1 MKKQVQ
7 AITADG
13 RARARKALW
22 LAAPIAAALG
32 IAGAPAVAKAP
43 MASTATHFD
52 YKDWEAYLGGAD
64 SSQYSSL
71 DQVNTGNVNQLKVAW
86 TYETGPGPAPH
97 FNPIKIGDTLYLV
110 AGSKLVAL
118 DPATGQQKWV
128 HDYGA
133 ASAPAAPGG
142 RPGFG
147 GVRIGD
153 RGMNYWQSADGK
165 DRRLYFL
172 KNGMLTAVNADNGDV
187 ITSFGTNGEV
197 DIRTGLEPD
206 KMPDRPLMTN
216 NPGRI
221 YKNTII
227 ISLPAGAY
235 DYASAPA
242 DIHAYDVLTG
252 KLKWVFHT
260 VPNKGEY
267 GYDTWP
273 AKDHEKEG
281 GVHNWNEST
290 LDVNTGIIYIPTGTA
305 RYDFYGGNR
314 KGKDLFA
321 NSILALDA
329 TTGKRLWSYQV
340 IHHDLWDFDIPQAP
354 KLITIHKDGKDIP
367 ALIQATKF
375 GYLFVL
381 DRRTG
386 KPVWP
391 IKETPVPK
399 SDVPGEQAWPT
410 QPRPTW
416 PEPFARQGVFT
427 PEMINPYISDEDQAK
442 LRELLKTVRNEGLN
456 TPPSLQ
462 GTISLPGHNGG
473 ANWGSSAVDPIKH
486 MYFVVSKQ
494 MPVNDK
500 LFLDTGDKLAKEQ
513 ADMPNGGGDVKPYK
527 SNVDF
532 MLQSNGL
539 PAINPP
545 WSLITGYDMD
555 SGKKLWSLPDGEVMM
570 LAAKGIHDTGS
581 TAPRGGPVAT
591 GGGLVFVG
599 TSSDRMVRARDEMT
613 GKVLWQDQLDAA
625 SEGVPAV
632 YEAGGKEYIVFAVG
646 GDGLFPPKLGQPKP
660 GPNRYVA
667 YALPD
672 GN

>member
-1 MKKQVQ
+1 VKTEPQ
-7 AITADG
+7 AKSVVR
-13 RARARKALW
+13 RAGSRRAVW
-22 LAAPIAAALG
+22 LAAPLAAVLAV
-32 IAGAPAVAKAP
+32 AGAPAQAKPA
-43 MASTATHFD
+43 ASTATSFD
-52 YKDWEAYLGGAD
+52 YKGWDAYLGGAD

-71 DQVNTGNVNQLKVAW
+71 DQINTGNVTQLQPAW
-86 TYETGPGPAPH
+86 TFETGPGQSPH
-97 FNPIKIGDTLYLV
+97 FNPIKLDGTLYLI
-110 AGSKLVAL
+110 AGAKLVAL
-118 DPATGQQKWV
+118 DPVTGAQKWA
-128 HDYGA
+128 HEYG
-133 ASAPAAPGG
+133 G
-142 RPGFG
+142 
-147 GVRIGD
+147 RIGD
-153 RGMNYWQSADGK
+153 RGMNSWTSPDGK
-165 DRRLYFL
+165 EHRLYFL
-172 KNGMLTAVNADNGDV
+172 KDGMLTAVNATNGDV
-187 ITSFGTNGEV
+187 ITSFGANGQV
-197 DIRTGLEPD
+197 DIRTGLEPN
-206 KMPDRPLMTN
+206 KMPARPLMTS

-227 ISLPAGAY
+227 ISLPAAAY

-260 VPNKGEY
+260 VPEKGEA

-273 AKDHEKEG
+273 TKDHDKVG
-281 GVHNWNEST
+281 GVHNWSEFTVDTNA
-290 LDVNTGIIYIPTGTA
+290 GIAYIPTGTA

-314 KGKDLFA
+314 EGKNLHA
-321 NSILALDA
+321 NSINAIDA
-329 TTGKRLWSYQV
+329 QTGKLLWSFQV

-354 KLITIHKDGKDIP
+354 KLMTIHKDGKDIP
-367 ALIQATKF
+367 VLIQATKF
-375 GYLFVL
+375 GYIFVL

-399 SDVPGEQAWPT
+399 SDVPGEKAWPT

-427 PEMINPYISDEDQAK
+427 PDMINPYISDEDKAK
-442 LRELLKTVRNEGLN
+442 LRELLKTARNEGLN

-473 ANWGSSAVDPIKH
+473 ANWGSSAVDPVKH
-486 MYFVVSKQ
+486 YYFVVSKQ
-494 MPVNDK
+494 MPTFDK
-500 LFLDTGDKLAKEQ
+500 LYLHTGDKLAKDE
-513 ADMPNGGGDVKPYK
+513 AAMPNGGGDVKPYY

-555 SGKKLWSLPDGEVMM
+555 TGKKMWSLPDGEVMM
-570 LAAKGIHDTGS
+570 LAEKGIHDTGS

-591 GGGLVFVG
+591 AGGLVFVG
-599 TSSDRMVRARDEMT
+599 TSSDRKVRARDEKT
-613 GKVLWQDQLDAA
+613 GKVLWEYQLDAA

-632 YEAGGKEYIVFAVG
+632 YEAGGKEYVVFAVG

-667 YALPD
+667 FALPAK
-672 GN
+672 

>member
-1 MKKQVQ
+1 MGVKKQRQ
-7 AITADG
+7 ATNAI
-13 RARARKALW
+13 RARRALFAAAP
-22 LAAPIAAALG
+22 LAAVLA
-32 IAGAPAVAKAP
+32 IAGAAASPAAAKDS
-43 MASTATHFD
+43 STATSFD
-52 YKDWEAYLGGAD
+52 YKGWDQYLGGAD

-71 DQVNTGNVNQLKVAW
+71 DQVNTSNVDKLQVAW
-86 TYETGPGPAPH
+86 TYETGAGPAPH
-97 FNPIKIGDTLYLV
+97 FNPIKVGDTLYLIN
-110 AGSKLVAL
+110 GSKLVAL
-118 DPATGQQKWV
+118 DPATGKEKWV
-128 HDYGA
+128 HDYA
-133 ASAPAAPGG
+133 AAPAAGAPAGRRGG
-142 RPGFG
+142 GT
-147 GVRIGD
+147 RIGD

-187 ITSFGTNGEV
+187 ITSFGNNGEV
-197 DIRTGLEPD
+197 DIRTGLEPN
-206 KMPDRPLMTN
+206 KMPDRPLMTS

-260 VPNKGEY
+260 VPEKGEP

-273 AKDHEKEG
+273 AKDHDKFG

-290 LDVNTGIIYIPTGTA
+290 LDTNTGIMYIPTGTA

-314 KGKDLFA
+314 EGKNLYA
-321 NSILALDA
+321 NSINAIDA
-329 TTGKRLWSYQV
+329 TTGKHLWSYQV

-354 KLITIHKDGKDIP
+354 KLMTIHKDGKDIP
-367 ALIQATKF
+367 VVIQATKF
-375 GYLFVL
+375 GYIFVL

-391 IKETPVPK
+391 VKETPVPK
-399 SDVPGEQAWPT
+399 SDVPGEKAWPT

-427 PEMINPYISDEDQAK
+427 PDMINPYISDEDKAK
-442 LRELLKTVRNEGLN
+442 LRELLKTARNEGLN

-462 GTISLPGHNGG
+462 GSISLPGHNGG

-494 MPVNDK
+494 MPTFDK
-500 LFLDTGDKLAKEQ
+500 LYLDPPDKLAKEE
-513 ADMPNGGGDVKPYK
+513 AEMPNGGGDVKPYK

-555 SGKKLWSLPDGEVMM
+555 TGKKLWSLPDGEVMM
-570 LAAKGIHDTGS
+570 LAQKGIHDTGS

-667 YALPD
+667 YALP
-672 GN
+672 GK

>member
-1 MKKQVQ
+1 MKTEPQ
-7 AITADG
+7 AKSVVR
-13 RARARKALW
+13 RAGSRRAVW
-22 LAAPIAAALG
+22 LAAPLAAVLAV
-32 IAGAPAVAKAP
+32 AGAPAQAKPA
-43 MASTATHFD
+43 ASTATSFD
-52 YKDWEAYLGGAD
+52 YKGWDAYLGGAD

-71 DQVNTGNVNQLKVAW
+71 DQINTGNVTQLQPAW
-86 TYETGPGPAPH
+86 TFETGPGQSPH
-97 FNPIKIGDTLYLV
+97 FNPIKLDGTLYLI
-110 AGSKLVAL
+110 AGAKLVAL
-118 DPATGQQKWV
+118 DPVTGAQKWA
-128 HDYGA
+128 HEYG
-133 ASAPAAPGG
+133 G
-142 RPGFG
+142 
-147 GVRIGD
+147 RIGD
-153 RGMNYWQSADGK
+153 RGMNSWTSPDGK
-165 DRRLYFL
+165 EHRLYFL
-172 KNGMLTAVNADNGDV
+172 KDGMLTAVNATNGDV
-187 ITSFGTNGEV
+187 ITSFGANGQV
-197 DIRTGLEPD
+197 DIRTGLEPN
-206 KMPDRPLMTN
+206 KMPARPLMTS

-227 ISLPAGAY
+227 ISLPAAAY

-260 VPNKGEY
+260 VPEKGEA

-273 AKDHEKEG
+273 AKDHDKVG
-281 GVHNWNEST
+281 GVHNWSEFTVDTNA
-290 LDVNTGIIYIPTGTA
+290 GIAYIPTGTA

-314 KGKDLFA
+314 EGKNLHA
-321 NSILALDA
+321 NSINAIDA
-329 TTGKRLWSYQV
+329 QTGKLLWSFQV

-354 KLITIHKDGKDIP
+354 KLMTIHKDGKDIP
-367 ALIQATKF
+367 VLIQATKF
-375 GYLFVL
+375 GYIFVL

-399 SDVPGEQAWPT
+399 SDVPGEKAWPT

-416 PEPFARQGVFT
+416 PEPFARQGIFT
-427 PEMINPYISDEDQAK
+427 PDMINPYISDEDKAK
-442 LRELLKTVRNEGLN
+442 LRELLKTARNEGLN

-473 ANWGSSAVDPIKH
+473 ANWGSSAVDPVKH
-486 MYFVVSKQ
+486 YYFVVSKQ
-494 MPVNDK
+494 MPTFDK
-500 LFLDTGDKLAKEQ
+500 LYLHTGDKLAKDE
-513 ADMPNGGGDVKPYK
+513 AAMPNGGGDVKPYY

-555 SGKKLWSLPDGEVMM
+555 TGKKMWSLPDGEVMM
-570 LAAKGIHDTGS
+570 LAEKGIHDTGS

-591 GGGLVFVG
+591 AGGLVFVG
-599 TSSDRMVRARDEMT
+599 TSSDRKVRARDEKT
-613 GKVLWQDQLDAA
+613 GKVLWEYQLDAA

-632 YEAGGKEYIVFAVG
+632 YEAGGKEYVVFAVG

-667 YALPD
+667 FALPAK
-672 GN
+672 

>member
-1 MKKQVQ
+1 VKTEPQ
-7 AITADG
+7 AKSVVR
-13 RARARKALW
+13 RAGSRRAVW
-22 LAAPIAAALG
+22 LAAPLAAVLAV
-32 IAGAPAVAKAP
+32 AGAPAQAKPA
-43 MASTATHFD
+43 ASTATSFD
-52 YKDWEAYLGGAD
+52 YKGWDAYLGGAD

-71 DQVNTGNVNQLKVAW
+71 DQINTGNVTQLQPAW
-86 TYETGPGPAPH
+86 TFETGPGQSPH
-97 FNPIKIGDTLYLV
+97 FNPIKLDGTLYLI
-110 AGSKLVAL
+110 AGAKLVAL
-118 DPATGQQKWV
+118 DPVTGAQKWA
-128 HDYGA
+128 HEYG
-133 ASAPAAPGG
+133 G
-142 RPGFG
+142 
-147 GVRIGD
+147 RIGD
-153 RGMNYWQSADGK
+153 RGMNSWTSPDGK
-165 DRRLYFL
+165 EHRLYFL
-172 KNGMLTAVNADNGDV
+172 KDGMLTAVNATNGDV
-187 ITSFGTNGEV
+187 ITSFGANGQV
-197 DIRTGLEPD
+197 DIRTGLEPN
-206 KMPDRPLMTN
+206 KMPARPLMTS

-227 ISLPAGAY
+227 ISLPAAAY

-260 VPNKGEY
+260 VPEKGEA

-273 AKDHEKEG
+273 AKDHDKVG
-281 GVHNWNEST
+281 GVHNWSEFTVDTNA
-290 LDVNTGIIYIPTGTA
+290 GIAYIPTGTA

-314 KGKDLFA
+314 EGKNLHA
-321 NSILALDA
+321 NSINAIDA
-329 TTGKRLWSYQV
+329 QTGKLLWSFQV

-354 KLITIHKDGKDIP
+354 KLMTIHKDGKDIP
-367 ALIQATKF
+367 VLIQATKF
-375 GYLFVL
+375 GYIFVL

-399 SDVPGEQAWPT
+399 SDVPGEKAWPT

-416 PEPFARQGVFT
+416 PEPFARQGIFT
-427 PEMINPYISDEDQAK
+427 PDMINPYISDEDKAK
-442 LRELLKTVRNEGLN
+442 LRELLKTARNEGLN

-473 ANWGSSAVDPIKH
+473 ANWGSSAVDPVKH
-486 MYFVVSKQ
+486 YYFVVSKQ
-494 MPVNDK
+494 MPTFDK
-500 LFLDTGDKLAKEQ
+500 LYLHTGDKLAKDE
-513 ADMPNGGGDVKPYK
+513 AAMPNGGGDVKPYY

-555 SGKKLWSLPDGEVMM
+555 TGKKMWSLPDGEVMM
-570 LAAKGIHDTGS
+570 LAEKGIHDTGS

-591 GGGLVFVG
+591 AGGLVFVG
-599 TSSDRMVRARDEMT
+599 TSSDRKVRARDEKT
-613 GKVLWQDQLDAA
+613 GKVLWEYQLDAA

-632 YEAGGKEYIVFAVG
+632 YEAGGKEYVVFAVG

-667 YALPD
+667 FALPAK
-672 GN
+672 

>member
-1 MKKQVQ
+1 VKTEPQ
-7 AITADG
+7 AKSVVR
-13 RARARKALW
+13 RAGSRRAAW
-22 LAAPIAAALG
+22 LAAPLAAVLAV
-32 IAGAPAVAKAP
+32 ASAPAQAKPA
-43 MASTATHFD
+43 ASTATSFD
-52 YKDWEAYLGGAD
+52 YKGWDAYLGGAD

-71 DQVNTGNVNQLKVAW
+71 DQINTGNVAQLQPAW
-86 TYETGPGPAPH
+86 TFETGPGQAPH
-97 FNPIKIGDTLYLV
+97 FNPIKLDDTLYLI
-110 AGSKLVAL
+110 AGAKLVAL
-118 DPATGQQKWV
+118 DPVTGAQKWA
-128 HDYGA
+128 HDYG
-133 ASAPAAPGG
+133 G
-142 RPGFG
+142 
-147 GVRIGD
+147 RIGD
-153 RGMNYWQSADGK
+153 RGMNSWTSPDGK
-165 DRRLYFL
+165 ERRLYFL
-172 KNGMLTAVNADNGDV
+172 RDGMLTAVNAANGDV
-187 ITSFGTNGEV
+187 ITSFGTNGQV
-197 DIRTGLEPD
+197 DIRTGLEPN
-206 KMPDRPLMTN
+206 KMPARPLMTS

-227 ISLPAGAY
+227 ISLPAAAY

-242 DIHAYDVLTG
+242 DIHAYDALTG

-260 VPNKGEY
+260 VPEKGEA

-273 AKDHEKEG
+273 AKDHDKVG
-281 GVHNWNEST
+281 GVHNWSEFTVDTNA
-290 LDVNTGIIYIPTGTA
+290 GIAYIPTGTA

-314 KGKDLFA
+314 EGKNLHA
-321 NSILALDA
+321 NSINAIDA
-329 TTGKRLWSYQV
+329 QTGKLLWSFQV

-354 KLITIHKDGKDIP
+354 KLMTIHKDGKDIP
-367 ALIQATKF
+367 VLIQATKF

-399 SDVPGEQAWPT
+399 SDVPGEKAWPT

-427 PEMINPYISDEDQAK
+427 PDMINPYISDEDKAK
-442 LRELLKTVRNEGLN
+442 LRELLKTARNEGLN

-486 MYFVVSKQ
+486 YYFVVSKQ
-494 MPVNDK
+494 MPTFDK
-500 LFLDTGDKLAKEQ
+500 LFLHTGDKLAKDE
-513 ADMPNGGGDVKPYK
+513 AAMPNGGGDVKPYY

-555 SGKKLWSLPDGEVMM
+555 TGKKMWSLPDGEVMM
-570 LAAKGIHDTGS
+570 LAEKGIHDTGS

-591 GGGLVFVG
+591 AGGLVFVG
-599 TSSDRMVRARDEMT
+599 TSSDRKVRARDEKT
-613 GKVLWQDQLDAA
+613 GKVLWEYQLDAA

-632 YEAGGKEYIVFAVG
+632 YEAGGKEYVVFAVG

-667 YALPD
+667 FALPAK
-672 GN
+672 

>member
-1 MKKQVQ
+1 MGVKTEPQ
-7 AITADG
+7 AKSVVR
-13 RARARKALW
+13 RAGSRRAVW
-22 LAAPIAAALG
+22 LAAPLAAVLAV
-32 IAGAPAVAKAP
+32 AGAPAQAKPA
-43 MASTATHFD
+43 ASTATSFD
-52 YKDWEAYLGGAD
+52 YKGWDAYLGGAD

-71 DQVNTGNVNQLKVAW
+71 DQINTGNVTQLQPAW
-86 TYETGPGPAPH
+86 TFETGPGQSPH
-97 FNPIKIGDTLYLV
+97 FNPIKLDGTLYLI
-110 AGSKLVAL
+110 AGAKLVAL
-118 DPATGQQKWV
+118 DPVTGAQKWA
-128 HDYGA
+128 HEYG
-133 ASAPAAPGG
+133 G
-142 RPGFG
+142 
-147 GVRIGD
+147 RIGD
-153 RGMNYWQSADGK
+153 RGMNSWTSPDGK
-165 DRRLYFL
+165 EHRLYFL
-172 KNGMLTAVNADNGDV
+172 KDGMLTAVNATNGDV
-187 ITSFGTNGEV
+187 ITSFGANGQV
-197 DIRTGLEPD
+197 DIRTGLEPN
-206 KMPDRPLMTN
+206 KMPARPLMTS

-227 ISLPAGAY
+227 ISLPAAAY

-260 VPNKGEY
+260 VPEKGEA

-273 AKDHEKEG
+273 AKDHDKVG
-281 GVHNWNEST
+281 GVHNWSEFTVDTNA
-290 LDVNTGIIYIPTGTA
+290 GIAYIPTGTA

-314 KGKDLFA
+314 EGKNLHA
-321 NSILALDA
+321 NSINAIDA
-329 TTGKRLWSYQV
+329 QTGKLLWSFQV

-354 KLITIHKDGKDIP
+354 TLMTIHKDGKDIP
-367 ALIQATKF
+367 VLIQATKF
-375 GYLFVL
+375 GYIFVL

-399 SDVPGEQAWPT
+399 SDVPGEKAWPT

-416 PEPFARQGVFT
+416 PEPFARQGIFT
-427 PEMINPYISDEDQAK
+427 PDMINPYISDEDKAK
-442 LRELLKTVRNEGLN
+442 LRELLKTARNEGLN

-473 ANWGSSAVDPIKH
+473 ANWGSSAVDPVKH
-486 MYFVVSKQ
+486 YYFVVSKQ
-494 MPVNDK
+494 MPTFDK
-500 LFLDTGDKLAKEQ
+500 LYLHTGDKLAKDE
-513 ADMPNGGGDVKPYK
+513 AAMPNGGGDVKPYY

-555 SGKKLWSLPDGEVMM
+555 TGKKMWSLPDGEVMM
-570 LAAKGIHDTGS
+570 LAEKGIHDTGS

-591 GGGLVFVG
+591 AGGLVFVG
-599 TSSDRMVRARDEMT
+599 TSSDRKVRARDEKT
-613 GKVLWQDQLDAA
+613 GKVLWEYQLDAA

-632 YEAGGKEYIVFAVG
+632 YEAGGKEYVVFAVG

-667 YALPD
+667 FALPAK
-672 GN
+672 